1 MDKTYC
7 DLCDEESVNLKDYS
21 ILNGRGMYVP
31 GKACADCIAKEQ
43 DGPQNDE
50 WLEAENQPVPL
61 LDQQM
66 NARRLK

>member
-7 DLCDEESVNLKDYS
+7 DLCDEESVNLKDHA
-21 ILNGRGMYVP
+21 IPRNGVYFT
-31 GKACADCIAKEQ
+31 GKACVDCIRAEEE
-43 DGPQNDE
+43 GPQTDE
-50 WLEAENQPVPL
+50 WLEADSQPVPL